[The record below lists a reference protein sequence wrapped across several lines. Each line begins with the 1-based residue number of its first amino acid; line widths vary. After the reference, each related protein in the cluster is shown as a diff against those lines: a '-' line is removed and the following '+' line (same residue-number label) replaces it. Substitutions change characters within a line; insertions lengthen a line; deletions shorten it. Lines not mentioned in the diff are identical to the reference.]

1 VDEAQGG
8 PGQLGDGGRDPD
20 AGSRSPYRTTCPY
33 FRREGPDGEL
43 VAPFERADGANRC
56 VALGPPIE
64 PSLRQQAMA
73 CLSPEHTEC
82 PRFVHAETTPR
93 EAVVRVQPRP
103 TQPRSRPEL
112 AVGRPGPAA
121 RRRSRATIAALLLL
135 LASATT
141 SFAFVLARG
150 GLTMPAPAPSSQD
163 AVAAATGT
171 SLPTAVAVVA
181 TPDATPSPTPRPTP
195 SPSPTPTATPAP
207 TPKPTP
213 APTAKPQ
220 PTSSRYAYLD
230 PCPSKPN
237 CWIYTIRSGDALY
250 NLARYFGHSI
260 ETIYRLNPWTKV
272 RGIQPG
278 DQLIL
283 PPPTL

>member
-1 VDEAQGG
+1 MV
-8 PGQLGDGGRDPD
+8 DGGRDPD
-20 AGSRSPYRTTCPY
+20 AGGRSPYRTTCPW
-33 FRREGPDGEL
+33 FRREGPDGQL

-56 VALGPPIE
+56 VAIGPPVE

-82 PRFVHAETTPR
+82 PRFVHAESTPR
-93 EAVVRVQPRP
+93 EAVVRVEPQRP
-103 TQPRSRPEL
+103 QPRSRPEP
-112 AVGRPGPAA
+112 AVSPPPPGQAA
-121 RRRSRATIAALLLL
+121 RRRSRATIAALFLL

-150 GLTMPAPAPSSQD
+150 GLTMPTPVASEQD
-163 AVAAATGT
+163 GVAAATGT
-171 SLPTAVAVVA
+171 PVPTAVAA
-181 TPDATPSPTPRPTP
+181 LFTPATPSPTPRPTP
-195 SPSPTPTATPAP
+195 SPSPTATPTPTPAATPEPTPAP
-207 TPKPTP
+207 TPRPR
-213 APTAKPQ
+213 
-220 PTSSRYAYLD
+220 PTSARYAYLD

-250 NLARYFGHSI
+250 NLARYFGHPI